1 MIMILNG
8 ITYAGI
14 GVGFVLDR
22 FGKRCAFPM
31 IVALLCQLIVLA
43 FVIGIGVMLEKDTET
58 AAIVMDFVS
67 SPSDFMD
74 LVKNTAPSEFIAFVK
89 AAAIS

>member
-14 GVGFVLDR
+14 GLGFVLDR
-22 FGKRCAFPM
+22 FGKNCMFPM

-43 FVIGIGVMLEKDTET
+43 FVICIGVVMKEDVET
-58 AAIVMDFVS
+58 ASIVMDFVS
-67 SPSDFMD
+67 SPSDFIA
-74 LVKNTAPSEFIAFVK
+74 LVKN
-89 AAAIS
+89 AASS